1 MKSNLMELISQRL
14 EQWKEKGIINVE
26 EELDSIMKDVYFID
40 NVTYEDLK
48 RSYVKDRLESVI
60 NANSFYSYKKNMF
73 VTLENAN
80 IQELYAIDDNFANA
94 IKAREKT
101 LERIRAEER
110 SRIEGQMVFTFKENI
125 AVGAEQEMSL
135 IDKLEDMT

>member
-26 EELDSIMKDVYFID
+26 EELDNIMKDVYFMD
-40 NVTYEDLK
+40 KVTYEDLK

>member
-26 EELDSIMKDVYFID
+26 EELDSIMKDVYFMD
-40 NVTYEDLK
+40 KVTYEDLK

>member
-26 EELDSIMKDVYFID
+26 EELDSIMKDVYFMD
-40 NVTYEDLK
+40 KVTYEDLK

-80 IQELYAIDDNFANA
+80 IQELYALDDNFANA